1 MDAGPAAGPE
11 GSPQKSTTDNI
22 YLTRGY
28 LDPSV
33 IEGGEYCAATD
44 GWALGIT
51 MLVALTGRSP
61 LSIINK
67 CEEAF
72 DEDFADIDAT
82 QLADAATGWPRHVAT
97 VLKDLV
103 RSASQKCLCH
113 QSN

>member
-67 CEEAF
+67 CEEVRPP
-72 DEDFADIDAT
+72 
-82 QLADAATGWPRHVAT
+82 PRSPCASAC
-97 VLKDLV
+97 VLPHTTL
-103 RSASQKCLCH
+103 CLC
-113 QSN
+113 SS